1 MDRRIKIL
9 FTIPNFDTAG
19 SGKSVYDMVS
29 RLDKNIFNPEV
40 CCFHDRGELF
50 KEIMKLNIKVHLFN
64 TSVSYYPLLTFPF
77 RVFKIYQ
84 FFKNGG
90 FNIIHSWH
98 WSSDFSE
105 PLAAKLAGIP
115 FIYTKKAMGWGNKAW
130 LWRSKLST
138 KIISVNKEIPERF
151 FKNNFSKVTIIPL
164 CVDVKRFS
172 PLEKTYKSP
181 EGLIFGEEDFII
193 ISVANLVPVKGIEI
207 LLDAIVRLNDKTI
220 KVLIVGDDKNE
231 YGKELISNYKDF
243 SNIFFLGKKLDVRPY
258 LALADLFVIPTKDE
272 GRKEGLPIAPMEAM
286 SSKRIVLGSD
296 ITGIKEVL
304 KNFPDF
310 LFSSGDID
318 DLISKILKVKEMS
331 FKERELIANRM
342 RAHVENNL
350 SIDRFIREHEA
361 LYKQIVGIK
370 N

>member
-1 MDRRIKIL
+1 MNKRIKIL

-29 RLDKNIFNPEV
+29 GLDKSIFDPQV

-50 KEIMKLNIKVHLFN
+50 KEIKKLNIKIHLFN

-77 RVFKIYQ
+77 RVFKIYK

-90 FNIIHSWH
+90 FDIIHSWH

-151 FKNNFSKVTIIPL
+151 FNNMINKVIIIPL

-172 PLEKTYKSP
+172 PLKKTYKSP
-181 EGLIFGEEDFII
+181 EGLIFEKEDFII
-193 ISVANLVPVKGIEI
+193 ISVANLAPVKGIEI
-207 LLDAIVRLNDKTI
+207 LLDAVVRLNDKTI
-220 KVLIVGDDKNE
+220 KVLIVGDNNNE
-231 YGKELISNYKDF
+231 YGKDLISNYKDF
-243 SNIFFLGKKLDVRPY
+243 SNIFFLGKHLDVRPY

-296 ITGIKEVL
+296 ITGIREVL
-304 KNFPDF
+304 KSFPDF
-310 LFSSGDID
+310 LFISGDRD
-318 DLISKILKVKEMS
+318 ELISKIVKVKEMS
-331 FKERELIANRM
+331 LEERELIANRM
-342 RAHVENNL
+342 RAYVKTNL
-350 SIDRFIREHEA
+350 SIDLFINEHEA
-361 LYKQIVGIK
+361 LYKELIGIK